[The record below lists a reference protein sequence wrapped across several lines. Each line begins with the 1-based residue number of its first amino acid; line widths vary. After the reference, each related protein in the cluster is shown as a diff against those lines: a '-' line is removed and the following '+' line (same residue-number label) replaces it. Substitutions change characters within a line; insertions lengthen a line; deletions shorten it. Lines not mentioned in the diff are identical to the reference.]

1 MTNPVPTTT
10 SASIAISSSFKPA
23 PIANQASDYTLT
35 IKNNATA
42 SITVTNVMIDVGQ
55 GNLAATYALA
65 GVSTPPLST
74 QDFLTYQITW
84 SGKLIIAAGKSG
96 KITFPGGFTGIP
108 CIIKLPSIS
117 ITSTLSSTPTT
128 FSGPKVTIK

>member
-1 MTNPVPTTT
+1 MTNPVPAT
-10 SASIAISSSFKPA
+10 STSITISSSFKPA

-35 IKNNATA
+35 IKNNSTA
-42 SITVTNVMIDVGQ
+42 AITITNIMIDVGQ

-74 QDFLTYQITW
+74 QDFLTYQIDW
-84 SGKLIIAAGKSG
+84 SGKLTIAAGKSG

-108 CIIKLPSIS
+108 CIIKLPSIR
-117 ITSTLSSTPTT
+117 ITSTSSSTPII
-128 FSGPKVTIK
+128 FNGPKITIK